1 MLHENYSRGCID
13 EHLECTYS
21 FRGSL
26 DSCGSQA
33 LESESKGGSSKRCIP
48 RTSVLFDSPIS
59 TIFLPLPSGPSAH
72 TSSSHSLHHVFS
84 YKTFFLL
91 VNHTP
96 PPSTHPWIS
105 KALVPYSVSQEFL
118 GVIWD
123 DQWKC
128 INIKIRKGTIFFQ
141 KMPFSQWDKDAFR
154 ASHHTVV
161 AALLLTQSH
170 ILVSAVSHW
179 NINVSTCELWDKDR
193 LCHVTQV
200 TTWELSKRKVKPL
213 QKVLSNERC
222 HPPKGN

>member
-1 MLHENYSRGCID
+1 MALRHWRVNQKEGAASVASPGPQFSFNLLSLQYFCPSR
-13 EHLECTYS
+13 LVPVPT
-21 FRGSL
+21 
-26 DSCGSQA
+26 
-33 LESESKGGSSKRCIP
+33 
-48 RTSVLFDSPIS
+48 
-59 TIFLPLPSGPSAH
+59 
-72 TSSSHSLHHVFS
+72 TSSSYSLHHVFS

-96 PPSTHPWIS
+96 PRSTHPWIS
-105 KALVPYSVSQEFL
+105 KALVRYSVSQEFL

-128 INIKIRKGTIFFQ
+128 INIKVWKGTIFFQ

-170 ILVSAVSHW
+170 ILVSAVSPW

-222 HPPKGN
+222 HPPEGN